1 MRASWKGTIT
11 FGLVTIPVRMY
22 TATIT
27 REIKFNLLHIK
38 DGGRIRYKRVCEKCG
53 KEVPKNE
60 LVKGYEVSK
69 NEYVILTDEDFEKI
83 PLKTVRSIEI
93 KQFFDPTELG
103 IIYYSNFYYVSPDK
117 GGEKAYYL
125 LKEAMKATNSMAIGK
140 IGMRWRE
147 HLVSLKAFDG
157 GLLLAQLHYID
168 EIRNPAEI
176 PGWGI
181 RIEISD
187 EELELAKQRIMAM
200 RKPLKLETYRDEYK
214 EALMEL
220 IEAKLAGKEITI
232 SEEVTAAKSLMDAL
246 KASLEA
252 VKGEH

>member
-140 IGMRWRE
+140 IGMRGRE

-181 RIEISD
+181 RVEMSD
-187 EELELAKQRIMAM
+187 EELELAKQLIMAM

>member
-140 IGMRWRE
+140 IGMRGRE

-187 EELELAKQRIMAM
+187 EELELAKQLIMAM

>member
-125 LKEAMKATNSMAIGK
+125 LKEAMRATNSMAIGK
-140 IGMRWRE
+140 IGMRGRE

-181 RIEISD
+181 RVEISE
-187 EELELAKQRIMAM
+187 EELELAKQLIMAM

>member
-140 IGMRWRE
+140 IGMRGRE

-181 RIEISD
+181 RVEISE
-187 EELELAKQRIMAM
+187 EELELAKQLIMAM

-232 SEEVTAAKSLMDAL
+232 S
-246 KASLEA
+246 
-252 VKGEH
+252 